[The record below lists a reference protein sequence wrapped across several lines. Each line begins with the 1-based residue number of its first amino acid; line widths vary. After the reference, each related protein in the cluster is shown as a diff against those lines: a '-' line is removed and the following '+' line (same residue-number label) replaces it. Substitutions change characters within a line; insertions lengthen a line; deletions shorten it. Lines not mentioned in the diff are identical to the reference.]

1 MPINGKWDN
10 ANAFLYPALFI
21 IYYRLLFNSQSKQF
35 IRHVYKR
42 MELAS
47 PRPHGSISGILT
59 HMMHIS
65 FHRFLNREE
74 RADKYKVTSSVQ
86 WYVQIIDKITP
97 NEYSIKP
104 TILHMGV
111 RCKCR

>member
-1 MPINGKWDN
+1 MLSYTL
-10 ANAFLYPALFI
+10 LYLLFI
-21 IYYRLLFNSQSKQF
+21 IAYCSIVRVNNLFGML
-35 IRHVYKR
+35 YKR

-65 FHRFLNREE
+65 SHRFLNREE

-104 TILHMGV
+104 TILHPYG
-111 RCKCR
+111 C